1 MFVKQ
6 FSYNTMVDITIED
19 LEAMKQNDGEIF
31 SEFQVRWRADAAKMM
46 NRLAEK
52 DQVNAEMDNLLPS
65 KVCVSPIMD
74 FEQPYNNGM
83 KIEDTIYG
91 GRIEENEGKV
101 FTPTKKVFRSS
112 SNAPNVRANINVVH
126 PN

>member
-1 MFVKQ
+1 MLHGFPLSLSRIALEWYYTLDVEKTKVWKELINMFVKQ

-52 DQVNAEMDNLLPS
+52 D
-65 KVCVSPIMD
+65 
-74 FEQPYNNGM
+74 
-83 KIEDTIYG
+83 
-91 GRIEENEGKV
+91 
-101 FTPTKKVFRSS
+101 
-112 SNAPNVRANINVVH
+112 
-126 PN
+126 